1 MHAKCFAHVVI
12 LPLGDDEVEE
22 KKEGK
27 EGVCEEI
34 EGEER
39 EGVEE
44 SEGKKSR
51 EEVGEGSSPPP
62 PLPKVL

>member
-1 MHAKCFAHVVI
+1 MHVVI

-27 EGVCEEI
+27 EGGGEEI

-39 EGVEE
+39 EGVEKRG
-44 SEGKKSR
+44 GKKSR
-51 EEVGEGSSPPP
+51 
-62 PLPKVL
+62 